1 MDRNAEWDRN
11 NLISSFWECDL
22 LRWRLADEM
31 LVVEDLSLNN
41 DVVVFSSK
49 FASGLIF
56 QLVLKTFA
64 GDNDIGV
71 LRDRT

>member
-1 MDRNAEWDRN
+1 
-11 NLISSFWECDL
+11 
-22 LRWRLADEM
+22 M

-49 FASGLIF
+49 FASSLIF
-56 QLVLKTFA
+56 QLVLKAFA

-71 LRDRT
+71 LRDRA

>member
-1 MDRNAEWDRN
+1 M
-11 NLISSFWECDL
+11 

-71 LRDRT
+71 LRDRA